1 MNIILQVGWNKCIIL
16 NQWIVC
22 VGEKLYLFNVFEVF
36 CDDECFDYEVGVVEV
51 SLIDVLKVVQRRLD
65 ICLGYIIY
73 IMFFVRKLI
82 YQYFVQYFIKRF
94 GKVIKKS

>member
-1 MNIILQVGWNKCIIL
+1 MCVFFMNIILQVGWNKCIIL

-65 ICLGYIIY
+65 VYLGNMIY
-73 IMFFVRKLI
+73 IFCLVF
-82 YQYFVQYFIKRF
+82 Y
-94 GKVIKKS
+94 

>member
-65 ICLGYIIY
+65 IYLGYIIY

>member
-65 ICLGYIIY
+65 VYLGNRFI
-73 IMFFVRKLI
+73 
-82 YQYFVQYFIKRF
+82 YFVQYFIKKIF
-94 GKVIKKS
+94 FFD

>member
-1 MNIILQVGWNKCIIL
+1 MKIILKVGWNKCIIL

-65 ICLGYIIY
+65 VYLGNMIY
-73 IMFFVRKLI
+73 IFCLVFYKKNFF
-82 YQYFVQYFIKRF
+82 FD
-94 GKVIKKS
+94 